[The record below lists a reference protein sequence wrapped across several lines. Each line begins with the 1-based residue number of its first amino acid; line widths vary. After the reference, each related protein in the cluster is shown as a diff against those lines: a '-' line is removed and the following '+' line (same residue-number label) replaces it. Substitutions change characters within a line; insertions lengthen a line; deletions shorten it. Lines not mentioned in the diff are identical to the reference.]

1 MMIRFSFI
9 QRQLLVLVLVVALA
23 LARLAALP
31 VANRLSTNLCK
42 SPPVCAL
49 FLGANLANATSTA
62 AIVIPGTT
70 CTVCCWKQ
78 STTDQ
83 STPTTTNQSAK
94 CLHHHSPSNIEYCN
108 YLTCAT
114 HSSSQVKSEDVILFD
129 CIALVIIFSHRIA
142 SHTITCRIVL
152 SYI

>member
-62 AIVIPGTT
+62 AIVILFVVGSSQP
-70 CTVCCWKQ
+70 Q
-78 STTDQ
+78 
-83 STPTTTNQSAK
+83 TNQLRRLLTKVRSAFITI
-94 CLHHHSPSNIEYCN
+94 H
-108 YLTCAT
+108 
-114 HSSSQVKSEDVILFD
+114 
-129 CIALVIIFSHRIA
+129 HRILNIA
-142 SHTITCRIVL
+142 TILLAQLIQAAK
-152 SYI
+152 